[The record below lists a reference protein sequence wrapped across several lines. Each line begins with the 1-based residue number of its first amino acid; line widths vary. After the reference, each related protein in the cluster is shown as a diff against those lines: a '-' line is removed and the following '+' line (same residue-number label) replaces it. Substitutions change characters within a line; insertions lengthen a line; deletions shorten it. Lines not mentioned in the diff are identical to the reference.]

1 MTQQSDTTKIRTT
14 ALDVVRAQERVCEE
28 RYARD
33 TEMVKLQSQVR
44 TQWFLISG
52 LVLSVLAL
60 AWGIVQGV
68 FTP

>member
-1 MTQQSDTTKIRTT
+1 MRLAAQE
-14 ALDVVRAQERVCEE
+14 VVRSQERVCEE
-28 RYARD
+28 KYAKD
-33 TEMVKLQSQVR
+33 KDMVRLQSQVR

-52 LVLSVLAL
+52 LVLSVMAL

>member
-1 MTQQSDTTKIRTT
+1 MRLAAQE
-14 ALDVVRAQERVCEE
+14 VVRSQERVCEE
-28 RYARD
+28 KYAAD
-33 TEMVKLQSQVR
+33 KDMVRLQSQVR